1 MRTVLLAVS
10 GTSPAIITET
20 VWGLAVESPP
30 VVADEVVVVTTSR
43 GELDIARLLTA
54 PENGWK
60 GKSVWETLRKDVFKK
75 CDLPASSTALQISI
89 RVIDLP
95 GAEGVREKATDIRSA
110 EENAQ
115 AADFILNALSPYAL
129 SEDCRVIASIAGG
142 RKTMGALLYGAM
154 TLVAKETDRITHVL
168 VSEPFEMCREFFYP
182 AQPGSGLEGY
192 DAMTKQKF
200 PIRARDA
207 VVDLADIPFVPL
219 RNGFRE
225 HGEGSMGFGGLVR
238 RYSKELRREAAG
250 KPVIHVNLRNSIL
263 TVDGVEIRL
272 TGREILAGYFLFTRL
287 QEGRKPFPAIA
298 DAIDPFGK
306 FFAELKTELEAGG
319 MKTHRAIVGF
329 GGTVMSTTLTQ
340 GLSSLREKLTKK
352 GLAHTIPYLAPA
364 RSRVG
369 FEAEIQKGEGK

>member
-1 MRTVLLAVS
+1 M
-10 GTSPAIITET
+10 
-20 VWGLAVESPP
+20 
-30 VVADEVVVVTTSR
+30 VADEVVVVTTSR

-75 CDLPASSTALQISI
+75 CGLPASSTALQISI

-115 AADFILNALSPYAL
+115 AADFILNALSPYAV

-192 DAMTKQKF
+192 DAVTKQKF

-238 RYSKELRREAAG
+238 RYSKELRREATE
-250 KPVIHVNLRNSIL
+250 KPVLNLDLAKSVL
-263 TVDGVEIRL
+263 TVDGIPIPL
-272 TGREILAGYFLFTRL
+272 TGREVLGVAFLYNRL
-287 QEGRKPFPAIA
+287 RNGNKPYHSHAEASGDFEN
-298 DAIDPFGK
+298 
-306 FFAELKTELEAGG
+306 FFRHLKKELEAKG
-319 MKTHRAIVGF
+319 KNHHKAVVAF
-329 GGTVMSTTLTQ
+329 GDAVLPSTLTQ
-340 GLSSLREKLTKK
+340 GLSSLRGKLRKK
-352 GLAHTIPYLAPA
+352 GLAHTIPYLAPE
-364 RSRVG
+364 RSWVG
-369 FEAEIQKGEGK
+369 FDAAIRKEETR